1 MAPDRSNQRL
11 EFLTATIDVILH
23 PPNHGLVDFM
33 LTADVQLIPP
43 YYLAPK
49 THKLCQTLQIRTLHI
64 LTQKQLQ
71 SEQCKYQL
79 DGSTSFHPTQ
89 KNSSSH
95 NKDMELHSK
104 NSIINMSQRWRRC
117 MHCNDQNS
125 TFIVK
130 SLCTA
135 EQNISVFF
143 LLPVKAVTE
152 IVVEIHHFC

>member
-1 MAPDRSNQRL
+1 
-11 EFLTATIDVILH
+11 
-23 PPNHGLVDFM
+23 
-33 LTADVQLIPP
+33 
-43 YYLAPK
+43 
-49 THKLCQTLQIRTLHI
+49 
-64 LTQKQLQ
+64 
-71 SEQCKYQL
+71 
-79 DGSTSFHPTQ
+79 
-89 KNSSSH
+89 
-95 NKDMELHSK
+95 
-104 NSIINMSQRWRRC
+104 